1 MLEDTDRTAAGR
13 YLDLVNAEA
22 AAKRQI
28 FISSLKINAV
38 RHLKDVEIVVS
49 DDGKMRHLILTG
61 PNGSGKT
68 SVLQALFRHLKLLV
82 EDRQL
87 QHLDIRNN
95 IGMCQKGRDDAH
107 ARGDERQVR
116 GLANALT
123 SWEKQAASW
132 WGEVEPV
139 IANEKAVAEDFAN
152 RQFIV
157 AYYADDRHE
166 KFIAP
171 QTPTRPKLEF
181 AIAESKVKDFLQF
194 LVHLKIQQ
202 ALAKNEGQNKD
213 ADAIERWFADF
224 ERILQSIFSDSTLR
238 LAFDYKTYNFEMETE
253 GKRVSFTA
261 LSAGYSAALDIVADL
276 ILKMQTSNQLTRGF
290 DMRGIVLIDE
300 IETHLHLSLQ
310 KIILQILTRVFPNIQ
325 FIISSHSPFVI
336 NSVSNVT
343 VFDLKS
349 RERIEDLTEYSYEAL
364 AEGVFGVDLA
374 SGELKRRLDRMEE
387 LAAREALSDVERAEL
402 SRMADDFASI
412 PNALAPAQKLR
423 YEMLCVE
430 LRTKGF
436 LE

>member
-1 MLEDTDRTAAGR
+1 MLDDTGRTAAQK

-38 RHLKDVEIVVS
+38 RHLKDVGIVVS

-82 EDRQL
+82 EDRRL
-87 QHLDIRNN
+87 QHFNL
-95 IGMCQKGRDDAH
+95 RDDLAAFQREKENAR
-107 ARGDERQVR
+107 ARGDERQEKR
-116 GLANALT
+116 YANAIEHKGKLID
-123 SWEKQAASW
+123 SW
-132 WGEVEPV
+132 WGEVDPV
-139 IANEKAVAEDFAN
+139 IANEKAVAEDFAA

-171 QTPTRPKLEF
+171 QTPTRPNLDF
-181 AIAESKVKDFLQF
+181 AISESKVKDFLQF

-213 ADAIERWFADF
+213 ADAIDRWFADF
-224 ERILQSIFSDSTLR
+224 EGILQDIFADSTLR
-238 LAFDYKTYNFEMETE
+238 LAFDYKTYSFEMETD
-253 GKRVSFTA
+253 GKRISFTA

-387 LAAREALSDVERAEL
+387 LAGRKALSDVEKAEL